1 MTPPEPA
8 APAAKSAA
16 RRARVLLFLTRPPL
30 WPAWPYLPVVR
41 RSRGREELGVL
52 FDFRGTSGRTGYSAT
67 VFVTNLFLAPA
78 DEWGLL
84 LLPREVYDSPEDVA
98 DAGWDVD

>member
-1 MTPPEPA
+1 MTPPEGLT
-8 APAAKSAA
+8 AKLTA
-16 RRARVLLFLTRPPL
+16 RRARVLVFLTRPSL

-41 RSRGREELGVL
+41 RSRGLEELGVL
-52 FDFRGTSGRTGYSAT
+52 FDFHGTSGLTGYSAT

-78 DEWGLL
+78 DERMLL
-84 LLPREVYDSPEDVA
+84 LMPREVYDTPEELA

>member
-1 MTPPEPA
+1 MTPPGRTVPTA
-8 APAAKSAA
+8 LSTA
-16 RRARVLLFLTRPPL
+16 RRARVLAFFTRPSL

-67 VFVTNLFLAPA
+67 VFATNLFLAPA
-78 DEWGLL
+78 DERRLL
-84 LLPREVYDSPEDVA
+84 LLSREVYDTPEELA

>member
-1 MTPPEPA
+1 MTPPNGQA
-8 APAAKSAA
+8 VKVTA
-16 RRARVLLFLTRPPL
+16 RRARVLVFFTRPAL
-30 WPAWPYLPVVR
+30 WPAWPDLPVVR
-41 RSRGREELGVL
+41 RGRGREELGVL

-78 DEWGLL
+78 DERVLL
-84 LLPREVYDSPEDVA
+84 LVPREVSDAPEDVA

>member
-1 MTPPEPA
+1 M
-8 APAAKSAA
+8 PAAKSAA

-41 RSRGREELGVL
+41 RGRGREELGVL